1 LKKLTIITRVDYMNQ
16 LILGDNLEIMRKME
30 SESIDL
36 IYLDPPFF
44 SNRNYEVIWGD
55 KGEVRSFE
63 DRWSGGIDH
72 YIAWLKER
80 VAEMHRLLKPT
91 GSIYLH
97 CDWHADAYI
106 RVYIL
111 DKVFGENNF
120 RNHIT
125 WQRTNAHNDARKKMP
140 NLCDTIYFYA
150 KSNKHEYRAQ
160 FAELSEK
167 YKDDFYRNID
177 GKGTFMSGDITGPR
191 VNPQDKEWKDFHP
204 AKSGRSWSVPNIIV
218 EKLVGKEKCKE
229 MSIIEKLDLLFEND
243 YIYFTKN
250 GTPRVKRYIDDSK
263 GVVVGD
269 NWTDIKPVQSQATEK
284 IGYPT
289 QKPEKLIE
297 RIILASSNEGD
308 IVFDPFVGGGTTI
321 VVADKLKRKWI
332 GIDQSVQAIKVSEMR
347 LENQKNL
354 FSLPYSV
361 QLHKYDYDTLRYK
374 DAFEFEKWIVE
385 QFGGLSNIRQR
396 SDFGMDGKT
405 REGIPIQV
413 KRSDNIGRNVI
424 DNFHSSLQRYDKALY
439 DKNIKL
445 GNTAGYIIAF
455 SFGTGAI
462 QEVAR
467 LQNEGNIIKKAV
479 LFLILV
485 FVLASCGDN
494 KNKTKITSE
503 IIELKLDYS
512 RIPSYCNPDS
522 YKIVKI
528 PKGYLIQLPGGTLWN
543 DYSIFFSRNP
553 TVYNTAQEAQSV
565 INKLAKESKQNWIN
579 SCGTEF

>member
-1 LKKLTIITRVDYMNQ
+1 MNQ
-16 LILGDNLEIMRKME
+16 LILGDNLEIMQKMD

-111 DKVFGENNF
+111 DKIFGENNF

-140 NLCDTIYFYA
+140 NISDTIFYYA
-150 KSNKHEYRAQ
+150 KSNQHEYKAQ
-160 FAELSEK
+160 FAQLSEK
-167 YKDDFYRNID
+167 YKDDFYKNRD
-177 GKGTFMSGDITGPR
+177 DRGSYMSGDITGPKI
-191 VNPQDKEWKDFHP
+191 NPKDPEWRGYNP
-204 AKSGRSWSVPNIIV
+204 AKIGRSWAVPNVII
-218 EKLVGKEKCKE
+218 EKLVGKEKCNG
-229 MSIIEKLDLLFEND
+229 MTTLEKLDLLFEND
-243 YIYFTKN
+243 FIVFTKN
-250 GTPRVKRYIDDSK
+250 NTPRVKRFLEYSN
-263 GVVVGD
+263 GTVVGD
-269 NWTDIKPVQSQATEK
+269 IWTDIKPVQSQANER

-289 QKPEKLIE
+289 QKPEKLLE

-321 VVADKLKRKWI
+321 VVAEKLKRNWI
-332 GIDQSVQAIKVSEMR
+332 GIDQSVQAVKVSEMR
-347 LENQKNL
+347 LNNNQNL
-354 FSLPYSV
+354 FSAPFTV
-361 QLHKYDYDTLRYK
+361 TLHKYDYDTLRYK

-396 SDFGMDGKT
+396 NDFGMDGKT
-405 REGIPIQV
+405 REGSPIQV
-413 KRSDNIGRNVI
+413 KRSDNVGRNVV
-424 DNFHSSLQRYDKALY
+424 DNFHSACRRFDSALFE
-439 DKNIKL
+439 KNKSNAQAI
-445 GNTAGYIIAF
+445 GYIIAF
-455 SFGTGAI
+455 SFARGTI

-467 LQNEGNIIKKAV
+467 LKNEENIIIKLVTVDEIVPIAKKPKISVKINDLGVDDNVGNRHACSLRIIEFTATGESDSGIEFYSWDFEYNDAENRFNANVMLDKEGKQTHKFKPGTHSIAVKVVDNEGLEA
-479 LFLILV
+479 F
-485 FVLASCGDN
+485 
-494 KNKTKITSE
+494 E
-503 IIELKLDYS
+503 
-512 RIPSYCNPDS
+512 
-522 YKIVKI
+522 IVKI
-528 PKGYLIQLPGGTLWN
+528 KINGEI
-543 DYSIFFSRNP
+543 
-553 TVYNTAQEAQSV
+553 TVN
-565 INKLAKESKQNWIN
+565 
-579 SCGTEF
+579 